1 VAKMFTIKQATK
13 IHPVEIDNLLK
24 ALNERIKKQ

>member
-13 IHPVEIDNLLK
+13 IHPVEIDSLLN
-24 ALNERIKKQ
+24 ALNERIKKS